1 MVIEETEARLQKLR
15 DTYAEMKMGMQYY
28 LTKKKFEYAILFD
41 TYAEMKV
48 GMQYYLTKKKMGMQ

>member
-1 MVIEETEARLQKLR
+1 
-15 DTYAEMKMGMQYY
+15 MQYY